1 MRHVLAN
8 ALIFGVLGHRLFDE
22 GEMIGTER
30 TDATRH
36 FFATLLEGDFSG
48 DKALLDIENGFHFL
62 EIDGG
67 AETAS
72 FYRSCVGTL

>member
-1 MRHVLAN
+1 
-8 ALIFGVLGHRLFDE
+8 
-22 GEMIGTER
+22 MIGTER

-67 AETAS
+67 QKLLH
-72 FYRSCVGTL
+72 FIVHV